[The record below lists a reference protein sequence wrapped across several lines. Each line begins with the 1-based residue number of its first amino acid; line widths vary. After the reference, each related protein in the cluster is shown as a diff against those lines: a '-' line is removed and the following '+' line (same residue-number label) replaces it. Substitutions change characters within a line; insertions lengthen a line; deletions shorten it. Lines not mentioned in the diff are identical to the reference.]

1 MIIMGILMMLMDI
14 TLSIILEKLFLKT
27 TEHTLLVQLE
37 QEIIMVKVFVVSQ
50 EVMDKQTQE

>member
-1 MIIMGILMMLMDI
+1 MLMDI

-50 EVMDKQTQE
+50 EVMDKQIQE